1 MSRILII
8 EDDPYVRALYQKLF
22 DLQKYEV
29 LIAKNGTEGLE
40 LAQTQRPNIILLD
53 ILMPQI
59 DGLAVLKT
67 LKSDPLTKN
76 IPVLM
81 LTNIGSQEVIRKA
94 TELGADAFMVKA
106 DFSPDQIL
114 SQVNTYMKEF
124 LKTVDNGTTS

>member
-1 MSRILII
+1 MSKILII
-8 EDDPYVRALYQKLF
+8 EDDPYVRAMYQKLF
-22 DLQKYEV
+22 DLQQYEV

-40 LAQTQRPNIILLD
+40 LAQSQKPNIILLD

-59 DGLAVLKT
+59 DGLAVLKS

-81 LTNIGSQEVIRKA
+81 LTNIGSQDVIKKA
-94 TELGADAFMVKA
+94 TELGADAFMIKA

-114 SQVNTYMKEF
+114 SQVSSYMKDY
-124 LKTVDNGTTS
+124 LKKHV